1 MDDAGDD
8 PEFESRQH
16 ELTPF
21 QADAFVVGWISFLSA
36 SLGTMLLFAWVDPL
50 LLAEVAEPPL
60 PMSRMTGYAV
70 GFFFLWAICL
80 MSCGLCA
87 YLIRT
92 RHEAASRE
100 DRHRE

>member
-1 MDDAGDD
+1 MDEPRGEPD
-8 PEFESRQH
+8 FETRQH
-16 ELTPF
+16 ELTRY
-21 QADAFVVGWISFLSA
+21 QADLFVVGWTSFLAA

-50 LLAEVAEPPL
+50 MLAEVAEPPL

-80 MSCGLCA
+80 LSCGMCA

-92 RHEAASRE
+92 RHEDGTSDRE
-100 DRHRE
+100 SS